1 MDVSGQEDLYS
12 ASSIISK
19 DHGNYGA
26 RHIRRIEGTAALCG
40 FEPKK
45 NFWRDI
51 GLREVSLEQAF
62 QSHLRAAEQFR
73 RRSTPRAPCKKC
85 LAAAQKLRNPLDRL
99 ASL

>member
-1 MDVSGQEDLYS
+1 VADEGQDLYA
-12 ASSIISK
+12 ASTIISK
-19 DHGNYGA
+19 GHGNYGA
-26 RHIRRIEGTAALCG
+26 RHIRRIQGTAALCG

-45 NFWRDI
+45 NYWRDI

-73 RRSTPRAPCKKC
+73 RPCARRAPCKKC